1 MTKML
6 LFPLWLI
13 VREYTVESRFF
24 EPPRETKTGSENR
37 IVRETRG
44 KMTAFD

>member
-24 EPPRETKTGSENR
+24 EPPRETKIGSENR
-37 IVRETRG
+37 RVREIGG
-44 KMTAFD
+44 KMTASD